1 VTATQGAP
9 RRRAGRPSTLDP
21 NRTINTRSFELYDDQ
36 TAWLDAKVGRDLR
49 SRSEVLRDLLDR
61 LRAADMVFGR
71 TVDSPSEAA

>member
-1 VTATQGAP
+1 VTDP
-9 RRRAGRPSTLDP
+9 KRRAGRPSTLDP

-71 TVDSPSEAA
+71 TVDSPSETAA